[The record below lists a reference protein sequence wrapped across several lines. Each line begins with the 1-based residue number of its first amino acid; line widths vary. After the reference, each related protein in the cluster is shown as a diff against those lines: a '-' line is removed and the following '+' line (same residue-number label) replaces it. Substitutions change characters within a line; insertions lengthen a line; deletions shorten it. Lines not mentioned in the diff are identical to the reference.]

1 MMEGWIC
8 PNCGR
13 VYSPYV
19 TECDYCNECECE
31 DCDSCVE
38 INISIEDDEKDKK
51 FATVDEVKEVIGA
64 LSDEELCTILKVL
77 CLE

>member
-1 MMEGWIC
+1 MMEGWVC

-19 TECDYCNECECE
+19 TECDYCNECE

-38 INISIEDDEKDKK
+38 INISIEDDEKDNK
-51 FATVDEVKEVIGA
+51 FASKDEVEATIGTLNSEEVQTLLKLIG
-64 LSDEELCTILKVL
+64 
-77 CLE
+77 LE

>member
-1 MMEGWIC
+1 MMEGWVC

-19 TECDYCNECECE
+19 TECDYCNECE

-38 INISIEDDEKDKK
+38 INISIEDDENDKK
-51 FATVDEVKEVIGA
+51 FSSVDNVEKASLGS
-64 LSDEELCTILKVL
+64 LSNEEIHTLFKLL

>member
-19 TECDYCNECECE
+19 RECEYCNDYEEECEPCA
-31 DCDSCVE
+31 E

-51 FATVDEVKEVIGA
+51 ISTVDEAEKA
-64 LSDEELCTILKVL
+64 LGVLSNEEICAILKVL

>member
-19 TECDYCNECECE
+19 TECDYCNECE

-38 INISIEDDEKDKK
+38 INISIEDDEDDKK
-51 FATVDEVKEVIGA
+51 FSTVDDVEKA
-64 LSDEELCTILKVL
+64 LGSLSNEEIHTLFKLL

>member
-19 TECDYCNECECE
+19 TECDYCNECE

-51 FATVDEVKEVIGA
+51 FATVDEAENALGA
-64 LSDEELCTILKVL
+64 LDNKDICALLKL
-77 CLE
+77 LLLE